1 MNRGVFGV
9 ALAAASLSA
18 GLLASS
24 GPAAKPALPFI
35 EDDYPRAL
43 AEARAK
49 KLPIFVETWA
59 PW

>member
-1 MNRGVFGV
+1 MSRSIFSV
-9 ALAAASLSA
+9 ALAAASLSV
-18 GLLASS
+18 GLLASP